1 MCPLLSMLI
10 ELFAE
15 RRALLTS
22 NGSPSVFIYFQG
34 HRTKAAEVADVAFEE
49 QMEACQIEA
58 FSFGQKVRWQQ
69 RKLGSRVTARTSKT
83 DDAKRRYFDNTRTR
97 RTASRL

>member
-1 MCPLLSMLI
+1 MLI

-34 HRTKAAEVADVAFEE
+34 HRTKAAAEVADVAFEE

-83 DDAKRRYFDNTRTR
+83 DDAKRRYFYNTGTR
-97 RTASRL
+97 PTASRL